1 MAFGIIILCVG
12 VLSRRR
18 AFVLVLGG
26 LSVAVMSF
34 NAREGLRPVQVRE
47 FAGVVRLV
55 SDPKSF
61 PGRVV
66 VDADTDL
73 GRVQLTATGRAASV
87 VRQASAGRELSVR
100 GTLRNL
106 AHPER
111 VAYRH
116 LRMAMSA
123 SEASLESGIDLWRV
137 PVDLVRGA
145 ILRGAQVLPEEQ
157 RPLYTGFVIGDDRGS
172 REEVVQAFK
181 DSGLSH
187 LLVVSG
193 QNVVF
198 LLAIATP
205 LAARLGR
212 RSNVVVLL
220 LVLLLFAAVTRF
232 EPSVLRACAMAMLA
246 VAGASSGRPLTTSRR
261 IAVAVALLLMV
272 DPLLVESLGFR
283 LSVAATVGIALFAS
297 GLARRL
303 RGPEWLKRVLS
314 ITIAAQVAVAPLI
327 IPVVGPL
334 PLASLPANVLA
345 EPIAGFVMMWGS
357 TVGVVAGLIGGWPA
371 AILQAPVRLGVWWIM
386 KVAEGCSE
394 LPLPRVSLPVII
406 AITLSTLVLLRAH
419 LSWRRSRRTLLRQ
432 VSAG

>member
-1 MAFGIIILCVG
+1 MAVGIIVLCVG

-18 AFVLVLGG
+18 TVVLVLGG
-26 LSVAVMSF
+26 LSVAVLSF
-34 NAREGLRPVQVRE
+34 NAREGLQPVQVRE
-47 FAGVVRLV
+47 WSGVLRLV
-55 SDPKSF
+55 SDPKMF

-66 VDADTDL
+66 VDAETNL

-87 VRQASAGRELSVR
+87 VRQASAGRVVSVQ

-106 AHPER
+106 AHPDR
-111 VAYRH
+111 LAYRH
-116 LRMAMSA
+116 VRMALSA
-123 SEASLESGIDLWRV
+123 SEASLVSGIELWRV
-137 PVDLVRGA
+137 PVDFVRGT
-145 ILRGAQVLPEEQ
+145 IIRGAQVLPEDQ
-157 RPLYTGFVIGDDRGS
+157 RPIYTGFVIGDDRGT
-172 REEVVQAFK
+172 RDEVVQAFK

-212 RSNVVVLL
+212 RSNVVALL
-220 LVLLLFAAVTRF
+220 SVLLLFAAVTRF
-232 EPSVLRACAMAMLA
+232 EPSVLRATAMAMLA
-246 VAGASSGRPLTTSRR
+246 VTGTASGRPLTTCRR
-261 IAVAVALLLMV
+261 IAVAVALLILI

-303 RGPEWLKRVLS
+303 KGPEWFKRVLS
-314 ITIAAQVAVAPLI
+314 LTVASQIGVAPLI
-327 IPVVGPL
+327 VPVAGPM

-357 TVGVVAGLIGGWPA
+357 TVGVVAGVIGGWPA
-371 AILQAPVRLGVWWIM
+371 AILQTPVRLGVWWIM
-386 KVAEGCSE
+386 NVAESCSE
-394 LPLPRVSLPVII
+394 LPLPRLSLPVII
-406 AITLSTLVLLRAH
+406 AIALSALVLLRAYS
-419 LSWRRSRRTLLRQ
+419 SWRRTRRTPLRQ
-432 VSAG
+432 VPAG

>member
-1 MAFGIIILCVG
+1 MAVGIITLCAG

-18 AFVLVLGG
+18 AVILVLGG

-34 NAREGLRPVQVRE
+34 NAREGLRPVQARE
-47 FAGVVRLV
+47 WEGVLRLV
-55 SDPKSF
+55 SDPKTF

-73 GRVQLTATGRAASV
+73 GRVQLTATGQAASV
-87 VRQASAGRELSVR
+87 VRQASAGRELSVQ

-116 LRMAMSA
+116 VRMALSA
-123 SEASLESGIDLWRV
+123 SEASLESGTDLWRI
-137 PVDLVRGA
+137 PVDFVRA
-145 ILRGAQVLPEEQ
+145 TILRGAQVLPEDQ
-157 RPLYTGFVIGDDRGS
+157 RPIYTGFVIGDDRGT

-212 RSNVVVLL
+212 RTNVIVLL
-220 LVLLLFAAVTRF
+220 SVLLLFAAVTRF
-232 EPSVLRACAMAMLA
+232 EPSVLRATAMAMLA
-246 VAGASSGRPLTTSRR
+246 VAGSASGRPLSTCRR
-261 IAVAVALLLMV
+261 IAVAVALLIMI

-297 GLARRL
+297 GIARRL
-303 RGPEWLKRVLS
+303 KGPEWFKRVLS
-314 ITIAAQVAVAPLI
+314 ITVASQLGVAPLI
-327 IPVVGPL
+327 IPVVGPM
-334 PLASLPANVLA
+334 PLSSLPANVLA

-386 KVAEGCSE
+386 NVAESCSD

-406 AITLSTLVLLRAH
+406 LVTLCMLALLGANSSR
-419 LSWRRSRRTLLRQ
+419 RRSRRTLLRP

>member
-1 MAFGIIILCVG
+1 MAVGIIALCAG
-12 VLSRRR
+12 VLSRQR
-18 AFVLVLGG
+18 ALVFVLGG
-26 LSVAVMSF
+26 LSVAVLSF
-34 NAREGLRPVQVRE
+34 NAREGLRPVQARE
-47 FAGVVRLV
+47 WAGVLQLV

-66 VDADTDL
+66 ADAETDL

-87 VRQASAGRELSVR
+87 VRQASAGRSLSVQ
-100 GTLRNL
+100 GTLRDL

-116 LRMAMSA
+116 VRMALSS
-123 SEASLESGIDLWRV
+123 SEASLESGTDLWRV
-137 PVDLVRGA
+137 PVDFVRGA
-145 ILRGAQVLPEEQ
+145 IMRGAQALPEEQ

-172 REEVVQAFK
+172 REDVVQAFK

-212 RSNVVVLL
+212 RSNVVTLL
-220 LVLLLFAAVTRF
+220 SVLLLFAAVTRF
-232 EPSVLRACAMAMLA
+232 EPSVLRASAMAMLA
-246 VAGASSGRPLTTSRR
+246 VVGASSGRPLTTRR
-261 IAVAVALLLMV
+261 RVAVAVALLIV
-272 DPLLVESLGFR
+272 IDPLLVESLGFR

-297 GLARRL
+297 DIAHRL

-357 TVGVVAGLIGGWPA
+357 TVGVVAGFIGGWPA
-371 AILQAPVRLGVWWIM
+371 TILQAPVRLGVWWIM
-386 KVAEGCSE
+386 NVAEGCSK
-394 LPLPRVSLPVII
+394 LPLPRLSLPVII
-406 AITLSTLVLLRAH
+406 VITLSSLVVLRAH
-419 LSWRRSRRTLLRQ
+419 SSWCRSHRTLLRQ

>member
-1 MAFGIIILCVG
+1 MAVGIIILCIG

-18 AFVLVLGG
+18 TIVLVLGG
-26 LSVAVMSF
+26 LSVAVLSF
-34 NAREGLRPVQVRE
+34 NAREGLRPVQLRE
-47 FAGVVRLV
+47 WAGVLQLV
-55 SDPKSF
+55 SDPKTF

-66 VDADTDL
+66 VDAETDV

-87 VRQASAGRELSVR
+87 VRQASAGRVLSVR

-106 AHPER
+106 KHPER

-116 LRMAMSA
+116 VRMAMST
-123 SEASLESGIDLWRV
+123 SEASLLSGTDVWRV
-137 PVDLVRGA
+137 PVDFVRA
-145 ILRGAQVLPEEQ
+145 TILRGAQVLPEDQ
-157 RPLYTGFVIGDDRGS
+157 RPIYTGFVIGDDRGT
-172 REEVVQAFK
+172 REEVVKAFK

-205 LAARLGR
+205 LADRLGR
-212 RSNVVVLL
+212 RSNVVALL
-220 LVLLLFAAVTRF
+220 SVLLLFAAVTRF
-232 EPSVLRACAMAMLA
+232 EPSVLRATAMAMLA
-246 VAGASSGRPLTTSRR
+246 VTGTASGRPLATCRR
-261 IAVAVALLLMV
+261 IAVAVALLILI

-283 LSVAATVGIALFAS
+283 LSVAATVGIALFGS

-303 RGPEWLKRVLS
+303 KGPEWFKRVLS
-314 ITIAAQVAVAPLI
+314 LTVASQVGVAPLI
-327 IPVVGPL
+327 VPVAGPM

-357 TVGVVAGLIGGWPA
+357 TVGVVAGVIGGWPA

-386 KVAEGCSE
+386 NVAESCSE
-394 LPLPRVSLPVII
+394 LPLPRLSLPVII
-406 AITLSTLVLLRAH
+406 VIAFSTLVLLCAQS
-419 LSWRRSRRTLLRQ
+419 LWRRSCGSLLR
-432 VSAG
+432 

>member
-1 MAFGIIILCVG
+1 MAVGIIVLCVG

-18 AFVLVLGG
+18 TVVLVLGG
-26 LSVAVMSF
+26 LSVAVLSF
-34 NAREGLRPVQVRE
+34 NAREGLQPVQVRE
-47 FAGVVRLV
+47 WSGVLRLV
-55 SDPKSF
+55 SDPKMF

-66 VDADTDL
+66 VDAETNL

-87 VRQASAGRELSVR
+87 VRQASAGRVVSVQ

-106 AHPER
+106 AHPDR
-111 VAYRH
+111 LAYRH
-116 LRMAMSA
+116 VRMALSA
-123 SEASLESGIDLWRV
+123 SEASLVSGIELWRV
-137 PVDLVRGA
+137 PVDFVRGT
-145 ILRGAQVLPEEQ
+145 IIRGAQVLPEDQ
-157 RPLYTGFVIGDDRGS
+157 RPIYTGFVIGDDRGT
-172 REEVVQAFK
+172 RDEVVQAFK

-212 RSNVVVLL
+212 RSNVVALL
-220 LVLLLFAAVTRF
+220 SVLLLFAAVTRF
-232 EPSVLRACAMAMLA
+232 EPSVLRATAMAMLA
-246 VAGASSGRPLTTSRR
+246 VTGTASGRPITTCRR
-261 IAVAVALLLMV
+261 IAVAVALLILI

-303 RGPEWLKRVLS
+303 KGPEWFKRVLS
-314 ITIAAQVAVAPLI
+314 LTVASQIGVAPLI
-327 IPVVGPL
+327 VPVAGPM

-357 TVGVVAGLIGGWPA
+357 TVGVVAGVIGGWPA
-371 AILQAPVRLGVWWIM
+371 AILQTPVRLGVWWIM
-386 KVAEGCSE
+386 NVAESCSE
-394 LPLPRVSLPVII
+394 LPLPRLSLPVII
-406 AITLSTLVLLRAH
+406 AIALSALVLLRAYS
-419 LSWRRSRRTLLRQ
+419 SWRRTRRTPLRQ
-432 VSAG
+432 VPAG

>member
-1 MAFGIIILCVG
+1 MAVGIMVFCLG

-18 AFVLVLGG
+18 TVVLVLGG
-26 LSVAVMSF
+26 LSVAVLSF
-34 NAREGLRPVQVRE
+34 NAREGLQPVQARE
-47 FAGVVRLV
+47 WAGVLRLV

-66 VDADTDL
+66 VDAETDL
-73 GRVQLTATGRAASV
+73 GRVQLTATGRAASA
-87 VRQASAGRELSVR
+87 VRQATAGRVLSVQ

-116 LRMAMSA
+116 VRMALSA
-123 SEASLESGIDLWRV
+123 SEASLESGTDLWRI
-137 PVDLVRGA
+137 PVVFVRGT
-145 ILRGAQVLPEEQ
+145 ILRGAQVLPEDQ
-157 RPLYTGFVIGDDRGS
+157 RPIYTGFVIGDDRGT
-172 REEVVQAFK
+172 RQEVVQAFK
-181 DSGLSH
+181 DSGLTH

-212 RSNVVVLL
+212 RTNVIVLL
-220 LVLLLFAAVTRF
+220 SVLLLFAAVTRF
-232 EPSVLRACAMAMLA
+232 EPSVLRATAMAMLA
-246 VAGASSGRPLTTSRR
+246 VAGSASGRPLSTCRR
-261 IAVAVALLLMV
+261 IAVAVALLIMI

-297 GLARRL
+297 GIARRL
-303 RGPEWLKRVLS
+303 KGPEWFKRVLS
-314 ITIAAQVAVAPLI
+314 ITVASQVGVAPLI
-327 IPVVGPL
+327 IPVVGPM

-386 KVAEGCSE
+386 NVAESCSD

-406 AITLSTLVLLRAH
+406 LVTLCMLALLGAH
-419 LSWRRSRRTLLRQ
+419 SSWRRSRRTQLRP

>member
-1 MAFGIIILCVG
+1 MAVGVIALCAG

-18 AFVLVLGG
+18 VLVLVLGG
-26 LSVAVMSF
+26 VSVAVLSF
-34 NAREGLRPVQVRE
+34 NAREGLRPVQARE
-47 FAGVVRLV
+47 WAGDLRLV
-55 SDPKSF
+55 SDPKMF

-66 VDADTDL
+66 ADADTEL

-87 VRQASAGRELSVR
+87 VGQASAGRSLRVR
-100 GTLRNL
+100 GTLGNL

-116 LRMAMSA
+116 VRMALSA
-123 SEASLESGIDLWRV
+123 SEASLESGTELWRI

-145 ILRGAQVLPEEQ
+145 ILRGAQVLPEDQ

-172 REEVVQAFK
+172 RDEVVQAFK

-198 LLAIATP
+198 LLAVATP
-205 LAARLGR
+205 LASRLGR
-212 RSNVVVLL
+212 RSKVAALL
-220 LVLLLFAAVTRF
+220 SVLLLFAAVTRF
-232 EPSVLRACAMAMLA
+232 EPSVLRATAMAMLA
-246 VAGASSGRPLTTSRR
+246 VAGTASGRPVTTLRR
-261 IAVAVALLLMV
+261 IAIAVALLILV

-283 LSVAATVGIALFAS
+283 LSVAATIGIALFAS
-297 GLARRL
+297 GIARRL
-303 RGPEWLKRVLS
+303 RGPEWLRRVLS
-314 ITIAAQVAVAPLI
+314 ITIAAQVAVAPII

-371 AILQAPVRLGVWWIM
+371 AVLQAPVRLGVWWIM
-386 KVAEGCSE
+386 RVAESFSD
-394 LPLPRVSLPVII
+394 LPLPRLSLPVII
-406 AITLSTLVLLRAH
+406 GIALSAWLLLRVH
-419 LSWRRSRRTLLRQ
+419 SSWCRSRRTLLRQ